1 MREVEVT
8 RFVSARPDE
17 VRRALSPAALVE
29 AEGTFSVSAVEETD
43 EGTVVTA
50 TGPWM
55 AVPLRFE
62 SREDGLAYTAEGDV
76 GPFDHLE
83 TVVTVVPKNEGSE
96 VTARSAVS
104 LNAPL
109 PFADRIAAWKRRGE
123 LQRAVETL
131 ADEAF

>member
-8 RFVSARPDE
+8 KFVSARPDE
-17 VRRALSPAALVE
+17 VRRALTPEALVE
-29 AEGTFSVSAVEETD
+29 AEGTFAVSAVEETD

-50 TGPWM
+50 SGPGM
-55 AVPLRFE
+55 AVPLQFE
-62 SREDGLAYTAEGDV
+62 SREDGLAYTAEGEV

-83 TVVTVVPKNEGSE
+83 TAVTVAPKNEGSE
-96 VTARSAVS
+96 VTARSTVS

-123 LQRAVETL
+123 LERAVEAL
-131 ADEAF
+131 ADEAL